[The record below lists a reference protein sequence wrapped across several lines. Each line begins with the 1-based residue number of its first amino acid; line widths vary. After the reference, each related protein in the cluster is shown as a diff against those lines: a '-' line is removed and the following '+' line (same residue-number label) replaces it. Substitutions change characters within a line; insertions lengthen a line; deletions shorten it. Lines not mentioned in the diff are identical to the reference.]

1 VAVNVDEG
9 CGFLIYGID
18 SIHKPVTKSIALQD
32 GEKILVGDSIESLLK
47 V

>member
-1 VAVNVDEG
+1 VAVNLDGG
-9 CGFLIYGID
+9 CGFLIYALD
-18 SIHKPVTKSIALQD
+18 LFHKLVTKSIDSQD